1 MLGSVVGVRLLT
13 VARPKAIRYMV
24 IGLLSFAG
32 LRALLKG
39 LGIWN

>member
-1 MLGSVVGVRLLT
+1 VVGVNLL
-13 VARPKAIRYMV
+13 AKSKPAMIRWMV

-32 LRALLKG
+32 MRALLKG